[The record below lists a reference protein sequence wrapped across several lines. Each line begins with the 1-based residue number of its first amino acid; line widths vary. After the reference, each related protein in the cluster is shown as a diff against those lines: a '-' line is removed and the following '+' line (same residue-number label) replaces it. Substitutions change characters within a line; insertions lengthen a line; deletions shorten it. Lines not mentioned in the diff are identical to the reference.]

1 MRRTHKNNHKLHIT
15 MIAVGTGIMLALA
28 GCSAAKNGNSGSDN
42 VSGSKTKDVNTAVT
56 YSSGSSSSEETIAAT
71 VQSADGAILDTSELF
86 SDRDLT
92 QTADLSEAVN
102 YTVSNG
108 EDIHITAEGVYVISG
123 SAKNVT
129 IYVEAASEDKVQ
141 LVLDDLS
148 ITNDDFPCIYVK
160 EADKVFVTTTGTE
173 NTLSVT
179 GSFAAD
185 GDTNTDGVIFSR
197 SDLVLN
203 GTGGLTINS
212 TDNGVVGK
220 DDLKITGGTYTI
232 TASSKAFE
240 ANDSIRIADGTF
252 NLTAGT
258 DALHAENGED
268 NTLGYIYIAGGTYT
282 IQAGD
287 DGIHAESVLEID
299 GGIIDITAAEGLEAT
314 YIQINEGTVNIQ
326 ASDDGINA
334 ANKSSAYTPTV
345 EINGGDITVSM
356 GAGDTDGIDSNGNI
370 IINGGTVN
378 VTGNS
383 TFDYDGTGV
392 INGGTVIVNGE
403 EVDSLPNQF
412 MGGPGGMNNG
422 MFPGGGWNEN
432 DGNGGSLPS
441 GGERGG
447 RMNNGTYPGGGR
459 NNGTYPN
466 GGWNNGEGNW
476 DNGTNDGTV
485 PSEEIPGNGKNG
497 NGIF

>member
-1 MRRTHKNNHKLHIT
+1 MRRMHKNNHKLHIT
-15 MIAVGTGIMLALA
+15 MIAVGTCTMLALA
-28 GCSAAKNGNSGSDN
+28 GCSAAKDSSSITDNGSGSR
-42 VSGSKTKDVNTAVT
+42 KTDVNTAVNYT
-56 YSSGSSSSEETIAAT
+56 SSSSASEETVTNANGSGAVTTT

-92 QTADLSEAVN
+92 QTADLSEAVH
-102 YTVSNG
+102 YSVSNG

-148 ITNDDFPCIYVK
+148 ITNDDFPCIYGK

-179 GSFAAD
+179 GSFVSD

-203 GTGGLTINS
+203 GTGSLTINS
-212 TDNGVVGK
+212 TDNGIVGK

-232 TASSKAFE
+232 TASSKAVE

-252 NLTAGT
+252 YLTAGT
-258 DALHAENGED
+258 DALHAENDED
-268 NTLGYIYIAGGTYT
+268 NTLGYIYIAGGIYE

-287 DGIHAESVLEID
+287 DGIHAESVLDID
-299 GGIIDITAAEGLEAT
+299 GGTIDMTAAEGLEAT
-314 YIQINEGTVNIQ
+314 YIQINGGTIDIQ

-345 EINGGDITVSM
+345 EINDGDLTIVM
-356 GAGDTDGIDSNGNI
+356 GAGDTDGMDSNGNI

-403 EVDSLPNQF
+403 EVDTLPNQF
-412 MGGPGGMNNG
+412 MGGSGGMNNG

-441 GGERGG
+441 DGWNNG
-447 RMNNGTYPGGGR
+447 RMNNGTYPGGG
-459 NNGTYPN
+459 
-466 GGWNNGEGNW
+466 WNNGEEDWENAPE
-476 DNGTNDGTV
+476 DGTM
-485 PSEEIPGNGKNG
+485 PNGGRHGNGRG
-497 NGIF
+497 MF

>member
-1 MRRTHKNNHKLHIT
+1 MRRTYKNNHKLHIT
-15 MIAVGTGIMLALA
+15 LITVGACTMLALT
-28 GCSAAKNGNSGSDN
+28 GCSAAKNSNSESHN

-92 QTADLSEAVN
+92 QMADLSEAVY

-108 EDIHITAEGVYVISG
+108 EDIHITSEGVYVVSG

-141 LVLDDLS
+141 LVLNDLS

-160 EADKVFVTTTGTE
+160 EADKVFVTTSGTE

-240 ANDSIRIADGTF
+240 ANDSIRIAAGTF
-252 NLTAGT
+252 HLTAGT
-258 DALHAENGED
+258 DALHAENDED
-268 NTLGYIYIAGGTYT
+268 DTLGYIYIAGGTYT

-299 GGIIDITAAEGLEAT
+299 GGTIDITAAEGLEAT

-334 ANKSSAYTPTV
+334 ANKSSSYTPTV

-422 MFPGGGWNEN
+422 MFPGGGWNDN

-447 RMNNGTYPGGGR
+447 RMSNGTYPGGGR

-466 GGWNNGEGNW
+466 GGWNNGEDSR
-476 DNGTNDGTV
+476 DNGTNDATV
-485 PSEEIPGNGKNG
+485 PNEETEGNGKNG